1 MVDSGGTASP
11 RRRRKAPAP
20 EIPLG
25 SLSQPRS
32 AAPGPAACPDC
43 ASSSLTRLS
52 VSGSGV
58 PAVFLSCHD
67 CERSGWYAADDGR
80 PLDRDSVLGSDT

>member
-1 MVDSGGTASP
+1 MVDTGGAAAP
-11 RRRRKAPAP
+11 RRRRKAAAP
-20 EIPLG
+20 DVPLG
-25 SLSQPRS
+25 SLSQPRT
-32 AAPGPAACPDC
+32 AAPGPASCPDC

-67 CERSGWYAADDGR
+67 CERTGGYAAAVGR